1 MPAYD
6 IRYDTTPSNRA
17 SRPRGPSLVNLKAA
31 LTTYNATSY
40 TAARMNQMRQG
51 TEQNQQQLAEIAAHH
66 PH

>member
-1 MPAYD
+1 MPAFD

-40 TAARMNQMRQG
+40 TAGRMNQMSK
-51 TEQNQQQLAEIAAHH
+51 NDLVLACTLHGLTVSGL
-66 PH
+66 

>member
-6 IRYDTTPSNRA
+6 ILYDTTPSNRA

-40 TAARMNQMRQG
+40 TAARMNQMSK
-51 TEQNQQQLAEIAAHH
+51 NDLILACTLHGLTVNGL
-66 PH
+66 

>member
-40 TAARMNQMRQG
+40 TAARMNQMSK
-51 TEQNQQQLAEIAAHH
+51 NDLVLACTLHGLTVSGL
-66 PH
+66 